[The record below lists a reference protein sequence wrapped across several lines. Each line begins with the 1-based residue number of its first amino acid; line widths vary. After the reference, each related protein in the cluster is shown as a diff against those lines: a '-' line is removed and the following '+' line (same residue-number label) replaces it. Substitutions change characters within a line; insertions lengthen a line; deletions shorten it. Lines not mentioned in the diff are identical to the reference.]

1 MSRRRG
7 RPRREYRIKVRTQRR
22 SKIDYEALARAV
34 LEHAAMNEDA
44 RKSRAHKP
52 QDRRKEDS

>member
-7 RPRREYRIKVRTQRR
+7 RPRRDYRIKVRSQRR

-34 LEHAAMNEDA
+34 LEHAAMTDDTTNNS
-44 RKSRAHKP
+44 KQKP
-52 QDRRKEDS
+52 DLRKEPS

>member
-7 RPRREYRIKVRTQRR
+7 RPRRDSRIRVRTQRR

-34 LEHAAMNEDA
+34 LEHAAMTDDTAN
-44 RKSRAHKP
+44 KP
-52 QDRRKEDS
+52 KQKPHSRKESS

>member
-7 RPRREYRIKVRTQRR
+7 RPRRDNRIKVRAQRR

-34 LEHAAMNEDA
+34 LEHAAMTDDTA
-44 RKSRAHKP
+44 SKTKQKP
-52 QDRRKEDS
+52 LPRKEQS

>member
-7 RPRREYRIKVRTQRR
+7 RPRRDNQIRVRTQRR

-34 LEHAAMNEDA
+34 LEHAAMTDDTTNNSKQTPHP
-44 RKSRAHKP
+44 RKDPS
-52 QDRRKEDS
+52 

>member
-7 RPRREYRIKVRTQRR
+7 RPRRDNQIRVRTQRR

-34 LEHAAMNEDA
+34 LEHAAMTDDTANNPKQTP
-44 RKSRAHKP
+44 RP
-52 QDRRKEDS
+52 RKEQS

>member
-7 RPRREYRIKVRTQRR
+7 RPQRDYRIKVRTQRR

-34 LEHAAMNEDA
+34 LEHAAMTDDTTNNPKQTP
-44 RKSRAHKP
+44 RP
-52 QDRRKEDS
+52 RKEQS

>member
-7 RPRREYRIKVRTQRR
+7 RPRRDNRIKVRAQRR

-34 LEHAAMNEDA
+34 LEHAAMTDDTTNNS
-44 RKSRAHKP
+44 KQKP
-52 QDRRKEDS
+52 DLRKEPS

>member
-7 RPRREYRIKVRTQRR
+7 RPRRDNRIKVRAQRR

-34 LEHAAMNEDA
+34 LEHAAMTDDTANCSKQ
-44 RKSRAHKP
+44 KSHS
-52 QDRRKEDS
+52 RKEQP